1 MNFKKILNRLILGRN
16 EKELRVIKENY
27 LNKIKEKE
35 PIIASFSHDRLR
47 YRTEEFKI
55 KIRENTKK
63 IIEKI
68 KKLEKKVQNTHF
80 YAKEKIDIDRLKKE
94 QLKIERNTLE
104 LILPE
109 AFALVKDTAR
119 RFRESNTI
127 CVLATPFDRRCSIE
141 KHYVTLLGDKAIW
154 KNTWDVL
161 GKTIVWDMVH
171 YDVQLIGGVVLHL
184 GKIAEMAT
192 GEGKT
197 LVATLP
203 IYLNALLGKGVHIVT
218 VNDYLAKRDAA
229 WMAPIMEF
237 HGLRVDCID
246 NHLPNTYS
254 RRKAYEADITYG
266 TNSEFGFDYL
276 RDNMAK
282 LPEKVVQR
290 DLHYAIVDEV
300 DSVLIDE
307 ARTPL
312 IISGSGDQNNRNIY
326 DKLKPKVVH
335 LIERQ
340 SMELSKILKEAC
352 YLLKSGDKE
361 KGGFKLLQVYRGL
374 PKFKPLI
381 KVLKEE
387 NVRCFLQQTEEKY
400 MRDNNREMPKVDF
413 GLYFVINERN
423 NSVDLSE
430 KGIESISKEEKDPN
444 FFLLPDINADIAYLE
459 KKMLNQVEENLQ
471 KEEMLKN
478 FSIKLERVHILNQ
491 LLKAYTLFERDV
503 EYVLV
508 NNQVKIVDKKTGRIM
523 EGRRYSDGLHQAIES
538 KENVKIESSS
548 KVFATIT
555 LQNYLRLYENISGMT
570 GTAATE
576 SREFWQI
583 YKLDVI
589 VVPTNFPIQRV
600 DHQDFIFKTM
610 REKYN
615 KIVNDIFRLSQKEK
629 RPVLIGTSSIEV
641 SELLSRMLSSRN
653 ITHNVLNAKQHK
665 KEAEIIYKAG
675 ISGVVTISTNMAG
688 RGTDIKL
695 SPEVK
700 DSGLA
705 VLGSERHDSRRVDR
719 QLRGRS
725 GRQGDPGSSQFY
737 VSIED
742 NLIRL
747 FSGSSNNLAK
757 LMDRFGHK
765 EGDVIQHP
773 LVTRSI
779 EHAQKKVEEN
789 NFSIRKRLLEYD
801 DVMNKQR
808 EIIYKKRQNVLF
820 RDNIHIDI
828 SMMLYDFLYDLLKS
842 KEVKNIEQKL
852 NSLFKIEFPIHLDKF
867 SPNEFL
873 DVIYQK
879 LINIYMER
887 KESLSEKI
895 KKIFYGIKE
904 YLQVTIPISDGT
916 RIFYLTSDLGRLY
929 ESRAFMEDIE
939 KMVILEIIDEKW
951 KDHIYNMDNLRSSV
965 QNSIYEQKDPLLI
978 YKREAFHL
986 FQRVIFEINKG
997 ALSFLFR
1004 VYLTEEAHFRK
1015 IKN

>member
-1 MNFKKILNRLILGRN
+1 MNFKGGKN

-47 YRTEEFKI
+47 SRTEEFKI

-63 IIEKI
+63 IREKI
-68 KKLEKKVQNTHF
+68 KELEKKVQNTHLS
-80 YAKEKIDIDRLKKE
+80 EESEEIDRLKKE

-127 CVLATPFDRRCSIE
+127 CVLATTFDKSLSRE
-141 KHYVTLLGDKAIW
+141 KNYVTILGDKAIW
-154 KNTWDVL
+154 KNSWDVL
-161 GKTIVWDMVH
+161 GKTVVWDMVH
-171 YDVQLIGGVVLHL
+171 YDVQLIGGVVLHQ

-203 IYLNALLGKGVHIVT
+203 IYLNALLGRGVHIVT

-246 NHLPNTYS
+246 NHPPSS

-282 LPEKVVQR
+282 IPEEVVQR

-312 IISGSGDQNNRNIY
+312 IISGSVYKNNRNVYDKY

-340 SMELSKILKEAC
+340 RMELRKTLKEAC
-352 YLLKSGDKE
+352 KLLKSGDKE
-361 KGGFKLLQVYRGL
+361 KGGFKLLQVYRGF
-374 PKFKPLI
+374 PKFKTLI
-381 KVLKEE
+381 KVLQEE
-387 NVRCFLQQTEEKY
+387 NVRFLLQKTEEKY
-400 MRDNNREMPKVDF
+400 MRDNNREMPKVDS
-413 GLYFVINERN
+413 GLYFVIDEKN
-423 NSVDLSE
+423 NSVELSE
-430 KGIESISKEEKDPN
+430 KGIESISQEDPN
-444 FFLLPDINADIAYLE
+444 FFIIPDPDIN
-459 KKMLNQVEENLQ
+459 NQEQ
-471 KEEMLKN
+471 IKN
-478 FSIKLERVHILNQ
+478 KLERLHILNQ

-503 EYVLV
+503 EYVLIDD
-508 NNQVKIVDKKTGRIM
+508 QVKIIDKKTGRIL
-523 EGRRYSDGLHQAIES
+523 EGRRYSDGLHKAIEA

-555 LQNYLRLYENISGMT
+555 LQNYLRMYEKISGMT
-570 GTAATE
+570 GTAE
-576 SREFWQI
+576 SSEFWQI

-589 VVPTNFPIQRV
+589 VIPTNFTVQRV
-600 DHQDFIFKTM
+600 DHQDLIFKTM

-615 KIVNDIFRLSQKEK
+615 AIINDIFLLSQKDK
-629 RPVLIGTSSIEV
+629 RPVLVGTTSVEV

-665 KEAEIIYKAG
+665 KEAEIISKAG

-705 VLGSERHDSRRVDR
+705 VLGTERHDSRRIDR

-737 VSIED
+737 VSLED
-742 NLIRL
+742 NLIRI
-747 FSGSSNNLAK
+747 FSGNLAK
-757 LMDRFGHK
+757 LMERFGH
-765 EGDVIQHP
+765 GDGIQHP

-820 RDNIHIDI
+820 RENIHIDI
-828 SMMLYDFLYDLLKS
+828 SMMLYHLLYDLL

-852 NSLFKIEFPIHLDKF
+852 NSLFKIEFPIDLDKF
-867 SPNEFL
+867 STENELL
-873 DVIYQK
+873 DVIYK
-879 LINIYMER
+879 KIINIYMQR

-895 KKIFYGIKE
+895 LRKEQGTITDVFY
-904 YLQVTIPISDGT
+904 
-916 RIFYLTSDLGRLY
+916 
-929 ESRAFMEDIE
+929 SRALPEEIE

-951 KDHIYNMDNLRSSV
+951 KDHIYNMDNLRRYV
-965 QNSIYEQKDPLLI
+965 QNLIYEQKDPLLI

-1004 VYLTEEAHFRK
+1004 GL
-1015 IKN
+1015 NC

>member
-1 MNFKKILNRLILGRN
+1 MNFKKIFNRFIGGKN

-35 PIIASFSHDRLR
+35 PIIASFSYERLR
-47 YRTEEFKI
+47 SRTEEFKI

-68 KKLEKKVQNTHF
+68 KELEKKVQNTHF
-80 YAKEKIDIDRLKKE
+80 YTQEKIEIDRLKKE
-94 QLKIERNTLE
+94 QLKIERDTLE

-127 CVLATPFDRRCSIE
+127 CVIATPFDRRLSRE
-141 KHYVTLLGDKAIW
+141 KNYVTLLGDKAIW

-161 GKTIVWDMVH
+161 GKTVVWDMVH
-171 YDVQLIGGVVLHL
+171 YDVQLIGGVVIQL

-203 IYLNALLGKGVHIVT
+203 IYLNALVGRGVHIVT

-246 NHLPNTYS
+246 KYLPNTSS
-254 RRKAYEADITYG
+254 RKKAYEADITYG

-282 LPEKVVQR
+282 LPEEVVQR

-307 ARTPL
+307 KRTPL
-312 IISGSGDQNNRNIY
+312 IISGSENQNNRNIY
-326 DKLKPKVVH
+326 DKFKPKVVH

-374 PKFKPLI
+374 PKFKTLI
-381 KVLKEE
+381 KVLQEE
-387 NVRCFLQQTEEKY
+387 NVRFILQKTEDKY
-400 MRDNNREMPKVDF
+400 MRDNNREMPKVDY
-413 GLYFVINERN
+413 GLYFVIDEKN

-430 KGIESISKEEKDPN
+430 KGIESISKEENDPN
-444 FFLLPDINADIAYLE
+444 FFLLPDINAEIALLE
-459 KKMLNQVEENLQ
+459 KKMLNQVEENFQ

-478 FSIKLERVHILNQ
+478 FSIKLERLHILNQ

-503 EYVLV
+503 DYVLV
-508 NNQVKIVDKKTGRIM
+508 DNQVKIVDKKTGRIM
-523 EGRRYSDGLHQAIES
+523 EGRRYSDGLHQAIEA

-548 KVFATIT
+548 KVFATIS
-555 LQNYLRLYENISGMT
+555 LQNYFRIYENISGMT

-576 SREFWQI
+576 SSEFWQI
-583 YKLDVI
+583 YKLEVVVI
-589 VVPTNFPIQRV
+589 PTNFPVQRV
-600 DHQDFIFKTM
+600 DSQDFIFKTM

-615 KIVNDIFRLSQKEK
+615 AIVNDIFRLSQKEK

-641 SELLSRMLSSRN
+641 SELLSRMLISRN
-653 ITHNVLNAKQHK
+653 IPHNVLNAKQHK
-665 KEAEIIYKAG
+665 KEAEIISKAG
-675 ISGVVTISTNMAG
+675 IYGVVTISTNMAG

-705 VLGSERHDSRRVDR
+705 ILGTERHDSRRIDR
-719 QLRGRS
+719 QLRGRA

-747 FSGSSNNLAK
+747 FSGSSNLAK

-779 EHAQKKVEEN
+779 ENAQKKVEEN

-808 EIIYKKRQNVLF
+808 EIISKKRQNVLF
-820 RDNIHIDI
+820 RKNIHLDI
-828 SMMLYDFLYDLLKS
+828 SMMLYDLLYDLLKS
-842 KEVKNIEQKL
+842 
-852 NSLFKIEFPIHLDKF
+852 
-867 SPNEFL
+867 
-873 DVIYQK
+873 
-879 LINIYMER
+879 

-895 KKIFYGIKE
+895 KKIIYGIKE
-904 YLQVTIPISDGT
+904 CLQVTIPISDGT

-951 KDHIYNMDNLRSSV
+951 KDHINNMDNLRSYV

-1004 VYLTEEAHFRK
+1004 VYIPPILEKYKT
-1015 IKN
+1015 

>member
-1 MNFKKILNRLILGRN
+1 MNFKKIFNRFIGGKN

-35 PIIASFSHDRLR
+35 PIIASFSIERLR
-47 YRTEEFKI
+47 SKTEEFKI
-55 KIRENTKK
+55 QIRENTKK
-63 IIEKI
+63 IREKI
-68 KKLEKKVQNTHF
+68 KELEKKVQNTHF
-80 YAKEKIDIDRLKKE
+80 YAQEKIEIDILKKE

-127 CVLATPFDRRCSIE
+127 CVLATQFDRRLSRE
-141 KHYVTLLGDKAIW
+141 KNYVTLFGDKAIW

-161 GKTIVWDMVH
+161 GKTVVWDMVH

-203 IYLNALLGKGVHIVT
+203 IYLNALLGRGVHIVT

-246 NHLPNTYS
+246 NHPPNTYS

-282 LPEKVVQR
+282 LPEEVVQR
-290 DLHYAIVDEV
+290 NLHYAIVDEV

-312 IISGSGDQNNRNIY
+312 IISGSGDKNNSNIY

-374 PKFKPLI
+374 PKFKTLI
-381 KVLKEE
+381 KVLQEE
-387 NVRCFLQQTEEKY
+387 NVRFLLQKTEEKY
-400 MRDNNREMPKVDF
+400 MRDNNREMPKVDS
-413 GLYFVINERN
+413 GLYFVIDEKN

-430 KGIESISKEEKDPN
+430 KGIESISKEENDPN
-444 FFLLPDINADIAYLE
+444 FFILPDINAEIAHLE
-459 KKMLNQVEENLQ
+459 KKMLNQEEENLQ

-478 FSIKLERVHILNQ
+478 FSIKLERLHILNQ
-491 LLKAYTLFERDV
+491 LLKAYTIFERDV
-503 EYVLV
+503 EYVLIDD
-508 NNQVKIVDKKTGRIM
+508 QVKIVDKKTGRIM
-523 EGRRYSDGLHQAIES
+523 EGRRYSDGLHQAIEA

-555 LQNYLRLYENISGMT
+555 LQNYFRMYEKISGMT

-576 SREFWQI
+576 SSEFWQI

-589 VVPTNFPIQRV
+589 VIPTNFPVQRV
-600 DHQDFIFKTM
+600 DHQDLIFKTM

-615 KIVNDIFRLSQKEK
+615 AIINDIFRLSQKDK
-629 RPVLIGTSSIEV
+629 RPVLVGTTSIEI

-665 KEAEIIYKAG
+665 KEAEIISKAG
-675 ISGVVTISTNMAG
+675 ISSVVTISTNMAG

-705 VLGSERHDSRRVDR
+705 VLGTERHDSRRIDR

-747 FSGSSNNLAK
+747 FSGSSNLAK
-757 LMDRFGHK
+757 LMDRFGYK

-773 LVTRSI
+773 LVSRSI

-820 RDNIHIDI
+820 RENIHIDI
-828 SMMLYDFLYDLLKS
+828 SMMLYDLLYDLLLS
-842 KEVKNIEQKL
+842 QEVKNIEQKL
-852 NSLFKIEFPIHLDKF
+852 NSLLKIEFTIDLEKF

-879 LINIYMER
+879 IINIYMER
-887 KESLSEKI
+887 KESLSENI
-895 KKIFYGIKE
+895 KKIIYGMKE
-904 YLQVTIPISDGT
+904 DLHIPITDGT
-916 RIFYLTSDLGRLY
+916 RIFYLTSDLGILY
-929 ESRAFMEDIE
+929 ESRAFMEYIE

-951 KDHIYNMDNLRSSV
+951 QDHIYNMDNLRSSV

-1004 VYLTEEAHFRK
+1004 VYIPEASHFR
-1015 IKN
+1015 IKE

>member
-1 MNFKKILNRLILGRN
+1 MNFKKIFNRFIGGKN

-47 YRTEEFKI
+47 FRTEEFKI
-55 KIRENTKK
+55 QIRENTKK
-63 IIEKI
+63 IREKI
-68 KKLEKKVQNTHF
+68 KELEKKVQNTHF
-80 YAKEKIDIDRLKKE
+80 YAKEKIEIDRLKKE

-127 CVLATPFDRRCSIE
+127 CVLATPFDRSLSRE
-141 KHYVTLLGDKAIW
+141 KNYVTLLGDKAIW

-161 GKTIVWDMVH
+161 GKTVVWDMVH

-203 IYLNALLGKGVHIVT
+203 IYLNALLGRGVHIVT

-246 NHLPNTYS
+246 NHPPNTYS

-282 LPEKVVQR
+282 IPEEVVQR

-312 IISGSGDQNNRNIY
+312 IISGSVDKNNRNIY

-374 PKFKPLI
+374 PKFKTLI
-381 KVLKEE
+381 KVLQEE
-387 NVRCFLQQTEEKY
+387 NVRFLLQKTEEKY
-400 MRDNNREMPKVDF
+400 MRDNNREMPKVDS
-413 GLYFVINERN
+413 GLYFVIDEKNY
-423 NSVDLSE
+423 SVELSE
-430 KGIESISKEEKDPN
+430 KGIESISKEENDPN
-444 FFLLPDINADIAYLE
+444 FFILPDINGEIANLE
-459 KKMLNQVEENLQ
+459 KKMLNQEEENFQ

-478 FSIKLERVHILNQ
+478 FSIKLERLHILNQ

-503 EYVLV
+503 EYVLIDD
-508 NNQVKIVDKKTGRIM
+508 QVKIVDKKTGRIL
-523 EGRRYSDGLHQAIES
+523 EGRRYSDGLHQAIEA

-555 LQNYLRLYENISGMT
+555 LQNYFRMYEKISGMT

-576 SREFWQI
+576 SSEFWQI

-589 VVPTNFPIQRV
+589 VIPTNFPVQRV
-600 DHQDFIFKTM
+600 DHQDLIFKTM

-615 KIVNDIFRLSQKEK
+615 AIINDIFRLSQKDK
-629 RPVLIGTSSIEV
+629 RPVLVGTTSVEV

-665 KEAEIIYKAG
+665 KEAEIISKAG

-705 VLGSERHDSRRVDR
+705 VLGTERHDSRRIDR

-747 FSGSSNNLAK
+747 FSGSSNLAK

-808 EIIYKKRQNVLF
+808 EIISKKRQNVLF
-820 RDNIHIDI
+820 RENIHIDI
-828 SMMLYDFLYDLLKS
+828 SMMLYDILYDLLLS

-852 NSLFKIEFPIHLDKF
+852 NSLFKIEFTIDLDKF

-879 LINIYMER
+879 IINIYMER
-887 KESLSEKI
+887 KESLSENI
-895 KKIFYGIKE
+895 KKIISGIKE
-904 YLQVTIPISDGT
+904 FLQVTIPISDGT
-916 RIFYLTSDLGRLY
+916 RIFYLTSDLGK
-929 ESRAFMEDIE
+929 SRAFTEDIE

-986 FQRVIFEINKG
+986 FQRVLFEINKG

-1004 VYLTEEAHFRK
+1004 VYIPEESHFR
-1015 IKN
+1015 IK

>member
-1 MNFKKILNRLILGRN
+1 MNFKKIFNRFIGGKN

-35 PIIASFSHDRLR
+35 PIIASFSYERLR
-47 YRTEEFKI
+47 SRTEEFKI

-68 KKLEKKVQNTHF
+68 KELEKKVQNTHF
-80 YAKEKIDIDRLKKE
+80 YTQEKIEIDRLKKE
-94 QLKIERNTLE
+94 QLKIERDTLE

-127 CVLATPFDRRCSIE
+127 CVIATPFDRRLSRE
-141 KHYVTLLGDKAIW
+141 KNYVTLLGDKAIW

-161 GKTIVWDMVH
+161 GKTVVWDMVH
-171 YDVQLIGGVVLHL
+171 YDVQLIGGVVIQL

-203 IYLNALLGKGVHIVT
+203 IYLNALVGRGVHIVT

-246 NHLPNTYS
+246 KYLPNTSS
-254 RRKAYEADITYG
+254 RKKAYEADITYG

-282 LPEKVVQR
+282 LPEEVVQR

-312 IISGSGDQNNRNIY
+312 IISGSENQNNRNIY
-326 DKLKPKVVH
+326 DKFKPKVVH

-374 PKFKPLI
+374 PKFKTLI
-381 KVLKEE
+381 KVLQEE
-387 NVRCFLQQTEEKY
+387 NVRFILQKTEDKY
-400 MRDNNREMPKVDF
+400 MRDNNREMPKVDY
-413 GLYFVINERN
+413 GLYFVIDEKN

-430 KGIESISKEEKDPN
+430 KGIESISKEENDPN
-444 FFLLPDINADIAYLE
+444 FFLLPDINAEIALLE
-459 KKMLNQVEENLQ
+459 KKMLNQVEENFQ

-478 FSIKLERVHILNQ
+478 FSIKLERLHILNQ

-503 EYVLV
+503 DYVLV
-508 NNQVKIVDKKTGRIM
+508 DNQVKIVDKKTGRIM
-523 EGRRYSDGLHQAIES
+523 EGRRYSDGLHQAIEA

-548 KVFATIT
+548 KVFATIS
-555 LQNYLRLYENISGMT
+555 LQNYFRIYENISGMT

-576 SREFWQI
+576 SSEFWQI
-583 YKLDVI
+583 YKLEVVVI
-589 VVPTNFPIQRV
+589 PTNFPVQRV
-600 DHQDFIFKTM
+600 DSQDFIFKTM

-615 KIVNDIFRLSQKEK
+615 AIVNDIFRLSQKEK

-641 SELLSRMLSSRN
+641 SELLSRMLISRN
-653 ITHNVLNAKQHK
+653 IPHNVLNAKQHK
-665 KEAEIIYKAG
+665 KEAEIISKAG
-675 ISGVVTISTNMAG
+675 IYGVVTISTNMAG

-705 VLGSERHDSRRVDR
+705 ILGTERHDSRRIDR
-719 QLRGRS
+719 QLRGRA

-747 FSGSSNNLAK
+747 FSGSSNLAK

-779 EHAQKKVEEN
+779 ENAQKKVEEN

-808 EIIYKKRQNVLF
+808 EIISKKRQNVLF
-820 RDNIHIDI
+820 RKNIHLDI
-828 SMMLYDFLYDLLKS
+828 SMMLYDLLYDLLKS

-852 NSLFKIEFPIHLDKF
+852 NSLLKIEFTIDLEKF
-867 SPNEFL
+867 SPNESL
-873 DVIYQK
+873 DVIYK
-879 LINIYMER
+879 KIINIYTER

-895 KKIFYGIKE
+895 KKIIYGIKE
-904 YLQVTIPISDGT
+904 CLQVTIPISDGT

-951 KDHIYNMDNLRSSV
+951 KDHINNMDNLRSYV

-1004 VYLTEEAHFRK
+1004 VYIPPILEK
-1015 IKN
+1015 